1 MNSEMSIKDNGKK
14 KTWRKSESNDTSTRS
29 IDVEEMFLMN
39 DKGKLEHAFLVCYY
53 KSDNKDG
60 NYKTDEK
67 KICMKTNPLSDDDK
81 NDLPES
87 DKIKEDFKG
96 WFESPMMEI

>member
-1 MNSEMSIKDNGKK
+1 MNSEMTSKDNGKK
-14 KTWRKSESNDTSTRS
+14 KTWRKSESNNDSTRS
-29 IDVEEMFLMN
+29 IDVEEMFYQN
-39 DKGKLEHAFLVCYY
+39 DKGKLEPAFLVTYY
-53 KSDNKDG
+53 KSDTKDG

-67 KICMKTNPLSDDDK
+67 KICMKTNPLSDEDK

-96 WFESPMMEI
+96 WFDSPMMEI